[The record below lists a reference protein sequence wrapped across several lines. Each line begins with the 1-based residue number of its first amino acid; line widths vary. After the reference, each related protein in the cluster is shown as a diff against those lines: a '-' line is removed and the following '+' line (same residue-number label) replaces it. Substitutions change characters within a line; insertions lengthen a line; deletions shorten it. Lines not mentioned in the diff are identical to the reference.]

1 MNVGRNIKLHGG
13 FRLPFCFHKY
23 WFTFFFYKNGYGF
36 GTQSCDFKMEVALEF
51 SLQLG
56 NHEPQRSDFDIV
68 CNAYKCT

>member
-1 MNVGRNIKLHGG
+1 MVDFVYPFAFISIGLH
-13 FRLPFCFHKY
+13 
-23 WFTFFFYKNGYGF
+23 FFLKKNGYGF

-68 CNAYKCT
+68 CKAYKGT